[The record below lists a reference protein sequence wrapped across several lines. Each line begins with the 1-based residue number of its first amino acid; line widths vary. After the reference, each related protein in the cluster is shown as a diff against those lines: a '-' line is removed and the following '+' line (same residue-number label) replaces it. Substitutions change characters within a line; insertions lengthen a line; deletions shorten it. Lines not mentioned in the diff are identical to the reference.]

1 MTSYN
6 SSSTSASYTYR
17 ADGMRTKKVVGSTAT
32 RFAYDGQMPVE
43 TWDGTTITRQA
54 LGARG
59 IDWTQATT
67 SSGSSVSYPIYDAHG
82 NNVASLSKS
91 GSSYSLSGRRS
102 YGAWGEIRQGATSG
116 GSTSRYCAS
125 IGHLDDD
132 ESALTFMRARYYEPG
147 SGRFVSSDTA
157 KNGIN
162 WYVYCSNIQT
172 SKIDPTG
179 KEDIVESFTFG
190 LLLGFMGNVTQSLLY
205 GQGWQAFSAIQ
216 NCAMGV
222 VAVLA
227 AKYISNFIKEKLPK
241 VPTIAR
247 ATASF
252 GGAIGAA
259 VAGFYGAQAGK
270 ILFELFMQ
278 DLENYAEIHK
288 NDPPVFQEGW

>member
-1 MTSYN
+1 
-6 SSSTSASYTYR
+6 
-17 ADGMRTKKVVGSTAT
+17 
-32 RFAYDGQMPVE
+32 
-43 TWDGTTITRQA
+43 
-54 LGARG
+54 
-59 IDWTQATT
+59 
-67 SSGSSVSYPIYDAHG
+67 
-82 NNVASLSKS
+82 
-91 GSSYSLSGRRS
+91 
-102 YGAWGEIRQGATSG
+102 
-116 GSTSRYCAS
+116 
-125 IGHLDDD
+125 
-132 ESALTFMRARYYEPG
+132 
-147 SGRFVSSDTA
+147 VSSDTA